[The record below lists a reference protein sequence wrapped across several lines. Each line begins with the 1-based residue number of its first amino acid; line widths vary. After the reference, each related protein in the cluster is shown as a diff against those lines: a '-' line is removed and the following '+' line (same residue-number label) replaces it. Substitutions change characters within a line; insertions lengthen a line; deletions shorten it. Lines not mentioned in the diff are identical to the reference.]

1 MVGITAPSRLRF
13 SILKGIE
20 MKKIYSVIACLLL
33 GACANRDYLAHLPNT
48 ELIVDKAMPPL
59 TRNEVM
65 NGIMDCESAGTR
77 PVVITSRRKING
89 FLSEIPVEVTCM
101 PKYIK

>member
-1 MVGITAPSRLRF
+1 
-13 SILKGIE
+13 
-20 MKKIYSVIACLLL
+20 MKKIYSVMVCVLL
-33 GACANRDYLAHLPNT
+33 GACASRDPIANLPNT
-48 ELIVDKAMPPL
+48 ELMVDKAIPPL
-59 TRNEVM
+59 TRNEVV
-65 NGIMDCESAGTR
+65 NGIMDCEAAGTR

>member
-1 MVGITAPSRLRF
+1 MGITALSLLRF
-13 SILKGIE
+13 LILKGIE
-20 MKKIYSVIACLLL
+20 MKKIYSVIVCSML
-33 GACANRDYLAHLPNT
+33 GACASRDHLASLPNT
-48 ELIVDKAMPPL
+48 ELMVDKAIFSL
-59 TRNEVM
+59 TRNEVV
-65 NGIMDCESAGTR
+65 NGIMDCEAAGTR

>member
-1 MVGITAPSRLRF
+1 
-13 SILKGIE
+13 
-20 MKKIYSVIACLLL
+20 MKKIYAVLLCGLL
-33 GACANRDYLAHLPNT
+33 GACASKDYIADLPNT
-48 ELIVDKAMPPL
+48 VLIVDKAMPPL

-101 PKYIK
+101 PRYIR

>member
-1 MVGITAPSRLRF
+1 M
-13 SILKGIE
+13 
-20 MKKIYSVIACLLL
+20 L
-33 GACANRDYLAHLPNT
+33 GACASKDHLASLPNT
-48 ELIVDKAMPPL
+48 ELMVDKAIFSL
-59 TRNEVM
+59 TRNEVV
-65 NGIMDCESAGTR
+65 NGIMDCEAAGTR

>member
-1 MVGITAPSRLRF
+1 
-13 SILKGIE
+13 
-20 MKKIYSVIACLLL
+20 
-33 GACANRDYLAHLPNT
+33 
-48 ELIVDKAMPPL
+48 LIVDKAMPPL
-59 TRNEVM
+59 SRNEVM

-101 PKYIK
+101 PRYVR

>member
-1 MVGITAPSRLRF
+1 
-13 SILKGIE
+13 

-33 GACANRDYLAHLPNT
+33 GACASRDHLASLPNT

>member
-1 MVGITAPSRLRF
+1 
-13 SILKGIE
+13 
-20 MKKIYSVIACLLL
+20 MKKVYIVLACVLL
-33 GACANRDYLAHLPNT
+33 GACASRDPIANLPNT
-48 ELIVDKAMPPL
+48 ELIVDRAMPPL
-59 TRNEVM
+59 SRNEVM

>member
-1 MVGITAPSRLRF
+1 M
-13 SILKGIE
+13 
-20 MKKIYSVIACLLL
+20 
-33 GACANRDYLAHLPNT
+33 
-48 ELIVDKAMPPL
+48 VDKAIPPL

-101 PKYIK
+101 PKYLK

>member
-1 MVGITAPSRLRF
+1 
-13 SILKGIE
+13 

-33 GACANRDYLAHLPNT
+33 GACASPSRDHLASLPNT
-48 ELIVDKAMPPL
+48 ELLVDKAIPPL
-59 TRNEVM
+59 TRNEVV
-65 NGIMDCESAGTR
+65 NGIMDCEAAGTR

>member
-1 MVGITAPSRLRF
+1 
-13 SILKGIE
+13 
-20 MKKIYSVIACLLL
+20 MKKIYSVIACMLL
-33 GACANRDYLAHLPNT
+33 GACASRDPIANLPNT
-48 ELIVDKAMPPL
+48 ELIVDRAVPPL
-59 TRNEVM
+59 SRNEVV
-65 NGIMDCESAGTR
+65 NGIMDCEAAGTR

>member
-1 MVGITAPSRLRF
+1 
-13 SILKGIE
+13 
-20 MKKIYSVIACLLL
+20 MKKIYVVMVCILL
-33 GACANRDYLAHLPNT
+33 GACASRDPIANLPNT
-48 ELIVDKAMPPL
+48 ELIVDRAMPPL
-59 TRNEVM
+59 SRNEVM

>member
-1 MVGITAPSRLRF
+1 
-13 SILKGIE
+13 
-20 MKKIYSVIACLLL
+20 MKIVLSVALCVLL
-33 GACANRDYLAHLPNT
+33 GACANRNPIASLPNT
-48 ELIVDKAMPPL
+48 ELIVDKAIPPL
-59 TRNEVM
+59 SRNEVV
-65 NGIMDCESAGTR
+65 NGIMDCEAAGTR

>member
-1 MVGITAPSRLRF
+1 
-13 SILKGIE
+13 

-33 GACANRDYLAHLPNT
+33 GACASRDHLASLPNT
-48 ELIVDKAMPPL
+48 ELMVDKAIFSL
-59 TRNEVM
+59 TRNEVV
-65 NGIMDCESAGTR
+65 NGIMDCEAAGTR

>member
-1 MVGITAPSRLRF
+1 
-13 SILKGIE
+13 
-20 MKKIYSVIACLLL
+20 
-33 GACANRDYLAHLPNT
+33 
-48 ELIVDKAMPPL
+48 VDKAIPPL
-59 TRNEVM
+59 SRNEVV
-65 NGIMDCESAGTR
+65 NGIMDCEAAGTR

>member
-1 MVGITAPSRLRF
+1 
-13 SILKGIE
+13 
-20 MKKIYSVIACLLL
+20 MKKIYVVLLCSLL
-33 GACANRDYLAHLPNT
+33 GACASKDPLANIPNT
-48 ELIVDKAMPPL
+48 VLLVDKVMPPL
-59 TRNEVM
+59 SRNEVM

-89 FLSEIPVEVTCM
+89 FLSETPVEVTCM

>member
-1 MVGITAPSRLRF
+1 
-13 SILKGIE
+13 
-20 MKKIYSVIACLLL
+20 MKKIYSVMVCVLL
-33 GACANRDYLAHLPNT
+33 GACASQDPIASLPNT
-48 ELIVDKAMPPL
+48 VLIVDKSMPPL
-59 TRNEVM
+59 SRNEVV
-65 NGIMDCESAGTR
+65 NGIMDCEAAGTR

>member
-1 MVGITAPSRLRF
+1 
-13 SILKGIE
+13 

-33 GACANRDYLAHLPNT
+33 GACANRDYLASIPNT

-59 TRNEVM
+59 SRNEVM

>member
-1 MVGITAPSRLRF
+1 
-13 SILKGIE
+13 
-20 MKKIYSVIACLLL
+20 MKKIYAVLLCSLL
-33 GACANRDYLAHLPNT
+33 GACASKNPIDSLPNT
-48 ELIVDKAMPPL
+48 VLIVDKAMPPL

-65 NGIMDCESAGTR
+65 NGIMDCESAGQR

-101 PKYIK
+101 PRYIR

>member
-1 MVGITAPSRLRF
+1 MVC
-13 SILKGIE
+13 
-20 MKKIYSVIACLLL
+20 VLL
-33 GACANRDYLAHLPNT
+33 GACASRDHLASLPNT
-48 ELIVDKAMPPL
+48 ELLVDKAIPPL
-59 TRNEVM
+59 TRNEVV
-65 NGIMDCESAGTR
+65 NGIMDCEAAGTR

>member
-1 MVGITAPSRLRF
+1 
-13 SILKGIE
+13 
-20 MKKIYSVIACLLL
+20 MKKICSVIAFLLL
-33 GACANRDYLAHLPNT
+33 GACASRDPIANLPNT

-59 TRNEVM
+59 SRNEVM

>member
-1 MVGITAPSRLRF
+1 
-13 SILKGIE
+13 
-20 MKKIYSVIACLLL
+20 MKKIYAVLLCGLL
-33 GACANRDYLAHLPNT
+33 GACASNDPIANLPNT
-48 ELIVDKAMPPL
+48 VLIVDKAMPPL

-65 NGIMDCESAGTR
+65 NGIMDCESAGQR

-101 PKYIK
+101 PRYIR

>member
-1 MVGITAPSRLRF
+1 M
-13 SILKGIE
+13 
-20 MKKIYSVIACLLL
+20 
-33 GACANRDYLAHLPNT
+33 
-48 ELIVDKAMPPL
+48 VDKAIPPL
-59 TRNEVM
+59 TRNEVV
-65 NGIMDCESAGTR
+65 NGIMDCEAAGTR

>member
-1 MVGITAPSRLRF
+1 
-13 SILKGIE
+13 
-20 MKKIYSVIACLLL
+20 MKKIYGVMVCVLL
-33 GACANRDYLAHLPNT
+33 GACASRDPIASLPNT
-48 ELIVDKAMPPL
+48 TLIVDKAMPPL
-59 TRNEVM
+59 SRNEVM

-101 PKYIK
+101 PRYVR